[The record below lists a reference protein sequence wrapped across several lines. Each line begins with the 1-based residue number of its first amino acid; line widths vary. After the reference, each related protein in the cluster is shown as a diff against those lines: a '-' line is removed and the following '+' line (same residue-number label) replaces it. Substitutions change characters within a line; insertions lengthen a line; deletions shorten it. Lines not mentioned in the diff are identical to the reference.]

1 MDYAYFIEN
10 SREYIDNSKLFNRI
24 KELYIDENEVYIDIK
39 GSKEEL
45 EKLLIVVEDGDRLI
59 VRSVVDLSD
68 TAKGLLD
75 TLFNLHNRGVIL
87 ESISETYISKE
98 NYYLEFKDF
107 VDISKYYT
115 EKKRQQGYQQAK
127 DKGIVGRP
135 KMTTEI
141 EQAIKLYKTKAF
153 TISEI
158 ENLTK
163 ISKTTLYRYL
173 KEIDRDE

>member
-10 SREYIDNSKLFNRI
+10 SEEYRDNSKLFNRI
-24 KELYIDENEVYIDIK
+24 RELYIDENEVYTDTE

-45 EKLLIVVEDGDRLI
+45 EKLLETIEDGDRLI
-59 VRSVVDLSD
+59 IRTVVDLSD
-68 TAKGLLD
+68 TAKELLD

-87 ESISETYISKE
+87 ESISETYISKQ
-98 NYYLEFKDF
+98 NYYLTFKDF

-115 EKKRQQGYQQAK
+115 EKKRQQGYQKAK

-135 KMTTEI
+135 KMTAEI
-141 EQAIKLYKTKAF
+141 EQAIKMYKTKAF

-173 KEIDRDE
+173 KDINKDK